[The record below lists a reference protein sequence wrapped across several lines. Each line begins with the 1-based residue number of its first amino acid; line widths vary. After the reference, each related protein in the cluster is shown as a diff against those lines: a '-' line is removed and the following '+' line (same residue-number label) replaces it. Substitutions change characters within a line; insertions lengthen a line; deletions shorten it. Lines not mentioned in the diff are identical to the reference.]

1 MSKYVK
7 ISDLSEAELLERR
20 LEQRQA
26 ARCKFMRRVMESLR
40 NSKSKTAFCVRYLN
54 AMTLIQV
61 GTMRGMQPWECVSV
75 AWLMRSHP
83 STSAAI
89 ERLNKLAIDRACGG
103 HADGPRH
110 MTFDEIAGTEVQR
123 HQVVVFRNA
132 FSRDWYLYRDDSN
145 AMDDMSKVIE
155 EAAQ

>member
-20 LEQRQA
+20 QA
-26 ARCKFMRRVMESLR
+26 ARCKFMQRVMASLR

-61 GTMRGMQPWECVSV
+61 GTMHGMQPWECVSV

-89 ERLNKLAIDRACGG
+89 ERLNKLAIEKACGG

-110 MTFDEIAGTEVQR
+110 MTFDEIAGAEVQR
-123 HQVVVFRNA
+123 RDVVLYRNA

-145 AMDDMSKVIE
+145 AMDDMARVTE
-155 EAAQ
+155 EAVQ